1 MPIAGGWHSVLKWA
15 VTGGHDSGLIAGA
28 DHTLHLLSTWQ
39 TRCFCTILALTD
51 RVN

>member
-28 DHTLHLLSTWQ
+28 DHTLHLLSTLQ
-39 TRCFCTILALTD
+39 PGIAFTLFLHSLTG
-51 RVN
+51 